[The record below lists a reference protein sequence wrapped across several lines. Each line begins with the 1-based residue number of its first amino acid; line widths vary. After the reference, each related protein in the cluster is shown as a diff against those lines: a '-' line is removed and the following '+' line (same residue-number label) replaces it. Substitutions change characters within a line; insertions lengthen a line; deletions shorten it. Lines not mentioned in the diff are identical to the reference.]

1 MIRLLL
7 FAHLAERA
15 GLEELALAV
24 APTPGALLATR
35 PDLAFVKPAGARV
48 AVNRVWSHWDAPL
61 ADGDEVAF
69 LPPTTAL

>member
-7 FAHLAERA
+7 FAQLAERA
-15 GLEELALAV
+15 GAEEMALPP
-24 APTPGALLATR
+24 APTPGALLAAR
-35 PDLAFVKPAGARV
+35 SELAFVRPAGARV
-48 AVNRVWSHWDAPL
+48 AVNRTWSHWDAPL